1 MAFQLRRV
9 FETLIRP
16 YPPDEVTTRADET
29 DPMAVGVS
37 REDIETIWRAVI
49 AAYKTQLYPAIGLC
63 IRRKG
68 QVILDRAIGHAQGNA
83 PFEPADAART
93 LATPKTLFNLFS
105 ASKMVTSMLMHLCDQ
120 RGLVHLDDPVAHYV
134 PEFGKHG
141 KDRITIRHV
150 LTHRAGIPRIPAE
163 FADVGFLSRG
173 HEILDMLCDA
183 KPDWVPGRRLAYHA
197 LTGGFVLA
205 AIIEKA
211 TGKDVKTFLEDEIL
225 KPLHFDGFNFGVPAA
240 RLPEVAIDAFTGPPV
255 VPPASTI
262 LRRALSVSVPE
273 AVRISN
279 DPRFLTGCVPSGN
292 TLATPNETS
301 RFMQLLLNGGEL
313 DGVRIFEPRT
323 LARAVAEQSYFEVDF
338 TLALPIRYSMGF
350 MLGGPVASIYGLGTT
365 RAFGHL
371 GFTNVFVY
379 AEPERELAVALMTTG
394 KPVLSPGVARLLWV
408 LQVIARRIPKSH

>member
-1 MAFQLRRV
+1 MAFQLRRA
-9 FETLIRP
+9 FETLIRQ
-16 YPPDEVTTRADET
+16 YPPDQVTTRADEV
-29 DPMAVGVS
+29 DPIAVGVGK
-37 REDIETIWRAVI
+37 EDVETIWRATV
-49 AAYKTQLYPAIGLC
+49 AAYKTSLYPAIGLC

-83 PFEPADAART
+83 PFEPVDAART
-93 LATPKTLFNLFS
+93 LATPRTLFNLFS

-120 RGLVHLDDPVAHYV
+120 RGLVHLDDPIAHYV

-150 LTHRAGIPRIPAE
+150 LTHRAGIPHIPTE

-173 HEILDMLCDA
+173 HEVLDMLCNA

-205 AIIEKA
+205 AVIEKV

-225 KPLHFDGFNFGVPAA
+225 RPLNFDGFNFGVPAA
-240 RLPEVAIDAFTGPPV
+240 RLPEVAVNAFTGPPV
-255 VPPASTI
+255 IPPASTI

-279 DPRFLTGCVPSGN
+279 DPRFLTGVVPSGN
-292 TLATPNETS
+292 ILATPNEAS

-323 LARAVAEQSYFEVDF
+323 LARAVAEQSYLEVDF

-350 MLGGPVASIYGLGTT
+350 MLGAPVASIYGLGTP

-379 AEPERELAVALMTTG
+379 AEPERELSVALMTTG

-408 LQVIARRIPKSH
+408 LQVIAKRIPKSH